1 MEHRPSHV
9 AAVRTL
15 VESPYAPALHCPT
28 QVELVAPAVPHLPQA
43 HSPLHVLVVSALVAP

>member
-1 MEHRPSHV
+1 MEHKPSQV

-28 QVELVAPAVPHLPQA
+28 QVELVAPAVPHLPHA
-43 HSPLHVLVVSALVAP
+43 HSPLHVLVVSAVVAP